1 MPSVTINGNLTVIPK
16 ECFCYCDTLESVV
29 LPDSLLIIQPW
40 AFGECANLEYVE
52 IPQSVSSIADTA
64 FKNDPNLTLGV
75 WYGSYAYSY
84 AKDNNINYV
93 LLDGVKLGDANGDGQ
108 VNINDVTTIQRHLA
122 QLEQIEGIYLY
133 AAESNQS
140 GDLDISD
147 ATTIQMYIAQYNVPY
162 PIGEVITQ

>member
-1 MPSVTINGNLTVIPK
+1 MRCFIALKRICDKLLSGKQWAFADCTALEYIEIPKSVT
-16 ECFCYCDTLESVV
+16 
-29 LPDSLLIIQPW
+29 
-40 AFGECANLEYVE
+40 
-52 IPQSVSSIADTA
+52 SIAQSA
-64 FKNDPNLTLGV
+64 FANDPNLTLGV